1 MSPIGTPKS
10 RHPVVSL
17 VILIRAVVD
26 GHHAHPFNRLRCLLG
41 YRGFS
46 AQGRLHLGPPFGGM
60 KVRTTSMMRPISASK
75 PGAVH
80 GALVLA
86 GDLVEL
92 EGGSVIDPSTDLV
105 RNLEL
110 LIGTGRT

>member
-1 MSPIGTPKS
+1 MATMRTPS
-10 RHPVVSL
+10 TACDVCWDTGV
-17 VILIRAVVD
+17 
-26 GHHAHPFNRLRCLLG
+26 
-41 YRGFS
+41 FS
-46 AQGRLHLGPPFGGM
+46 AQGRLHLGPPFGGD

-92 EGGSVIDPSTDLV
+92 EGGSVIDPGTDLV
-105 RNLEL
+105 RNLEV

>member
-1 MSPIGTPKS
+1 MATMRTPSTACDVCWDTGVSP
-10 RHPVVSL
+10 R
-17 VILIRAVVD
+17 RAACTS
-26 GHHAHPFNRLRCLLG
+26 GHR
-41 YRGFS
+41 S
-46 AQGRLHLGPPFGGM
+46 EGM